1 MEADRT
7 APPAST
13 ATVAAASAITR
24 ERAGVSTR
32 PWALTAQ
39 IALLTLCYAA
49 LAVLFTWPLAAHLGG
64 GIVSPLDPLD
74 SVWRVAQGQRQLLH
88 DPARLLD
95 ANIFYPYARSYL
107 FDELLLGAALL
118 TLPLQLFTGNPI
130 LIYNLAVLGTFVLS
144 GLAMH
149 ALARHLG
156 CGHAAALVAGIGY
169 AFAPFHLD
177 HLPHLGLLSG
187 QYFPLIILF
196 LDRLFVAPRWRDAVL
211 LGLMLALQALS
222 AQYYA
227 LYLVF
232 VVAGFVGLRL
242 VQLAVRR
249 RFPGPRVWGRLV
261 AAGALAAL
269 LVLPVAVAYRAVQG
283 EFSFERSLDEN
294 VLYSSNLASFVTVDA
309 RNRVWGE
316 ATAPLREQGRYS
328 PERNAFP
335 GAIVLILALVGAIV
349 SWRRWLAQY
358 LILLGLAA
366 AVLALGPVLQLTGD
380 SASRI
385 VSRMPY
391 GFLYVNL
398 PGFDAMRVPARFN
411 ILYGLAVAAL
421 AGLGLHWLLAKI
433 GAWWTDRTPARRA
446 ATAQLL
452 PLGLAAVLIAGVVGE
467 SINKPYPIT
476 DVPTGA
482 AIPGVY
488 QWLAAQPG
496 AVAAELPLLISKERG
511 AELLNNRYQ
520 YYAFWHGRPVVNGA
534 GNVAPK
540 GYQALYYEFRDGPT
554 PRALSVLQGLGVTHL
569 IVHYDQLDAARAASV
584 RERLGAASGQIAE
597 VAAFG
602 PDVAYRLTPTDRFTA
617 LRALIPPAA
626 TIYLSREDST
636 GAYGGM
642 LGRVLRE
649 NPIYTRV
656 RVDYGQE
663 YAGSPDPQARYDY
676 AILYRQEDPAAVG
689 FAGASVVWE
698 DEVVRVYRRAGLAG
712 LSPVGGAATAP

>member
-1 MEADRT
+1 MKADRT
-7 APPAST
+7 APLAST
-13 ATVAAASAITR
+13 ATVAAAAPPAPR
-24 ERAGVSTR
+24 ERTGVLAR
-32 PWALTAQ
+32 PLALTLQ
-39 IALLTLCYAA
+39 IAMLTLCYTVLA
-49 LAVLFTWPLAAHLGG
+49 LLLTWPLAAHLSS
-64 GIVSPLDPLD
+64 GIISPLDPLD
-74 SVWRVAQGQRQLLH
+74 SVWRVAQGQRQLLQ
-88 DPARLLD
+88 DPTRLLD

-118 TLPLQLFTGNPI
+118 TLPLHLFTSNPI
-130 LIYNLAVLGTFVLS
+130 LIYNVAILSTFVLS
-144 GLAMH
+144 GLGMH

-156 CGHAAALVAGIGY
+156 CGHAAALLAGVSY

-196 LDRLFVAPRWRDAVL
+196 LDRLFAAPRWRDAIL
-211 LGLMLALQALS
+211 LGLLLAAQALS

-227 LYLVF
+227 LYLIF

-249 RFPGPRVWGRLV
+249 QFPGLALWGRLV
-261 AAGALAAL
+261 AAGALAAI
-269 LVLPVAVAYRAVQG
+269 LVLPVAVAYRSVQG
-283 EFSFERSLDEN
+283 DFSFERSLDEN
-294 VLYSSNLASFVTVDA
+294 VLYSSNVASFVTTDE
-309 RNRVWGE
+309 RNRIWGE
-316 ATAPLREQGRYS
+316 ITAPLREQGRYS

-335 GAIVLILALVGAIV
+335 GAIVLILAIVGVIA
-349 SWRRWLAQY
+349 SWRRWLPQY
-358 LILLGLAA
+358 LLLLGLAA

-380 SASRI
+380 PASRI
-385 VSRMPY
+385 ISRMPY

-398 PGFDAMRVPARFN
+398 PGFDSMRVPARFN

-421 AGLGLHWLLAKI
+421 GGLGLQWLLAKV
-433 GAWWTDRTPARRA
+433 GARLAGRLAAPR
-446 ATAQLL
+446 ATAARLL

-467 SINKPYPIT
+467 SVNRPYPIT
-476 DVPTGA
+476 TVPTGA

-488 QWLAAQPG
+488 RWLATQPN
-496 AVAAELPLLISKERG
+496 AIAAELPLLISKERG

-520 YYAFWHGRPVVNGA
+520 YYAYWHQRPVINGA

-540 GYQALYYEFRDGPT
+540 GYQALYYELRDGPT
-554 PRALSVLQGLGVTHL
+554 ARALSVLQGLGVTHL
-569 IVHYDQLDAARAASV
+569 IVHYDQLDTAQAVTV
-584 RERLGAASGQIAE
+584 RQQLGQASGQVAE

-602 PDVAYRLTPTDRFTA
+602 PDVAYRLLPTDRFTQ

-626 TIYLSREDST
+626 TIYLSREDPT

-656 RVDYGQE
+656 RVEYGQE
-663 YAGSPDPQARYDY
+663 YAGEPDPNARYDY
-676 AILYRQEDPAAVG
+676 AILYRQEDPATVG
-689 FAGASVVWE
+689 FAGGSVVWE
-698 DEVVRVYRRAGLAG
+698 DEVVRIYRRAGL
-712 LSPVGGAATAP
+712 SGAILAP